1 MVRERGGH
9 TIATGFHMRF
19 AARRILPA
27 LLLTLLVRSTT
38 AQLHEIDPNKLPQ
51 DTAVQTT
58 YQKLVPMEQYAQAWS
73 NVWRYT
79 IPKKQV
85 AAEFTS
91 GLDELTKAA
100 KTAPDNRELQL
111 LTGLVAHLA
120 YNLDVEKAYQP
131 AVGLLTKAAE
141 EDPTD
146 VRGDWFLGIH
156 LCQADLMDKGM
167 DRLLSVEARQPW
179 QKLPIDFWAD
189 YMTCSTVALM
199 PAHTLRA
206 IDHAIQLG
214 SPAEGFQQMKEIAE
228 KRYKS
233 SEPDVPYAKGDVWQA
248 DQAKDDFTFTNYLC
262 GFAFQARANWGV
274 GIQDVNKNTCVA
286 QLEPPAYPARH
297 GSSSPTVLVLARLA
311 KSGESLAD
319 FTQGFL
325 EGKYPGAVHTQPV
338 RCPADTCQSFEIT
351 KMDMYPDQGG
361 ARLLAVTFERDMPQY
376 DGLLLER
383 PSQPP
388 KGNAKDK
395 VTFYH
400 PEERFRRF
408 PGKMYYLVILDSNAS
423 IFEPAKRDFDFVL
436 NSLAVE

>member
-1 MVRERGGH
+1 
-9 TIATGFHMRF
+9 MRF
-19 AARRILPA
+19 AARRIFLA

-79 IPKKQV
+79 IPKRQV
-85 AAEFTS
+85 LAEFTS
-91 GLDELTKAA
+91 GLDELTKAV

-131 AVGLLTKAAE
+131 AVDLLTKAAAV
-141 EDPTD
+141 DRTD

-156 LCQADLMDKGM
+156 LCQAAIIDKGM
-167 DRLLSVEARQPW
+167 DRLLGVEAREPW

-206 IDHAIQLG
+206 TDHAIQLG
-214 SPAEGFQQMKEIAE
+214 APAAGFQQMKEIAE
-228 KRYKS
+228 KRYKP
-233 SEPDVPYAKGDVWQA
+233 SEPDVAYAKRDVWQA
-248 DQAKDDFTFTNYLC
+248 DQANDEFTFTNYLC
-262 GFAFQARANWGV
+262 GFAFHARANWGV

-297 GSSSPTVLVLARLA
+297 GSSSPTVLVLARLS
-311 KSGESLAD
+311 KPGESLAD
-319 FTQGFL
+319 FAQAFL
-325 EGKYPGAVHTQPV
+325 KEKFSGAVPIQLV
-338 RCPADTCQSFEIT
+338 RCPADTCRSFEIT
-351 KMDMYPDQGG
+351 KNDMYPDEGG
-361 ARLLAVTFERDMPQY
+361 AHLLAVTFERDMPQY
-376 DGLLLER
+376 DGLTLEH
-383 PSQPP
+383 PAQPP
-388 KGNAKDK
+388 KENSNGK
-395 VTFYH
+395 VAFYH

-408 PGKMYYLVILDSNAS
+408 AGKMYYLVILDSNAS
-423 IFEPAKRDFDFVL
+423 IFEAAKRDFDFVL
-436 NSLAVE
+436 TSLAVE